1 MSVSR
6 TGRQKVVA
14 TAVAALTALAI
25 SGCSKADSAGG
36 AEENA
41 GGPGLPTGAS
51 KAEYQ
56 EAFEEVDQIELSF
69 QVASASPESYSN
81 QRDIEFAESLE
92 EWSGGKISVNIHY
105 AGSISEPTETPDA
118 LMDGRLDLAHYY
130 TTYEPD
136 EMSAYVEVAD
146 SLSQVPSTP
155 LVGELVV
162 NSIYQ
167 DAVFDTPEVIE
178 QFASRGMTVLAPAS
192 SFGVMELICNSKR
205 DSLSD
210 FKNAQIRGNA
220 QAHETQIGAIGGR
233 VSSVELAEGYEAFQR
248 RVLDC
253 SLQAPG
259 TATAV
264 GWLEV
269 APHAYFPRKQGFAPG
284 AGSLVVGPTWGDLPL
299 VAQQLMWDR
308 LREYLSAEFYAA
320 LQSIEDTVEITKKHG
335 GTMQYLDPQTEA
347 ALGKAN
353 QKLLNK
359 VAASSV
365 LDGEALNAKVAE
377 DIDKWTK
384 IAHELGYTDDGGF
397 DNFEE
402 WYQGSA
408 DFKDREYLQPFAD
421 RLFEEVFLPERPE

>member
-1 MSVSR
+1 MIVSR
-6 TGRQKVVA
+6 TYRQKVVA
-14 TAVAALTALAI
+14 TAVAALSALAI

-36 AEENA
+36 AGESA
-41 GGPGLPTGAS
+41 GGPGLPAGAS

-56 EAFEEVDQIELSF
+56 EAFEEVEPIELSF

-81 QRDIEFAESLE
+81 MRDIEFAKSLE
-92 EWSGGKISVNIHY
+92 EWSGGKIKVDIHY

-130 TTYEPD
+130 TTYEPE

-155 LVGELVV
+155 LVGELVL
-162 NSIYQ
+162 NSVYQ
-167 DAVFDTPEVIE
+167 EAAFDTPEVIE
-178 QFASRGMTVLAPAS
+178 QFESRGMTVLAPAS

-205 DSLSD
+205 DSLGD
-210 FKNAQIRGNA
+210 FADAQIRGNA
-220 QAHETQIGAIGGR
+220 QAHETQIGAIGGS

-248 RVLDC
+248 GALDC

-269 APHAYFPRKQGFAPG
+269 APHVYFPREQGFAPG

-308 LREYLSAEFYAA
+308 LREYLSAELYAS
-320 LQSIEDTVEITKKHG
+320 LQSIVDTVEITEKHG
-335 GTMQYLDPQTEA
+335 GTLQYLDPETEA
-347 ALGKAN
+347 ALAKA
-353 QKLLNK
+353 QEKLLDE
-359 VAASSV
+359 VAGSSV
-365 LDGEALNAKVAE
+365 LDGEALNAQVA
-377 DIDKWTK
+377 DGIDKWTNT
-384 IAHELGYTDDGGF
+384 AHELGYTDDGGF
-397 DNFEE
+397 DDFDKWYKGSGDFE
-402 WYQGSA
+402 
-408 DFKDREYLQPFAD
+408 DRAYLQKFAD
-421 RLFEEVFLPERPE
+421 RLYEDVFLPERPE

>member
-1 MSVSR
+1 MTVSR
-6 TGRQKVVA
+6 TGRQKTVA
-14 TAVAALTALAI
+14 AAVAALSALAI

-36 AEENA
+36 AGENA
-41 GGPGLPTGAS
+41 GGPGLPAGAS
-51 KAEYQ
+51 MAEYQ
-56 EAFEEVDQIELSF
+56 EAFEEVEPIELSF

-81 QRDIEFAESLE
+81 KRDIEFAKSLE
-92 EWSGGKISVNIHY
+92 EWSGGKISVDIHY

-130 TTYEPD
+130 TTYQPE
-136 EMSAYVEVAD
+136 EMSAYVDVAS

-162 NSIYQ
+162 NSLYQ
-167 DAVFDTPEVIE
+167 EAVFETPEAME
-178 QFASRGMTVLAPAS
+178 QFESRGMTVLAPAS

-205 DSLSD
+205 DSLDD

-220 QAHETQIGAIGGR
+220 QAHEAQIGAIGGR

-248 RVLDC
+248 GVLDC

-259 TATAV
+259 TATSV

-269 APHAYFPRKQGFAPG
+269 APHVYFPRKQGFAPG
-284 AGSLVVGPTWGDLPL
+284 AGSLVVGRTWGELPL

-308 LREYLSAEFYAA
+308 MPEYLSAEFYAA
-320 LQSIEDTVEITKKHG
+320 LQSIVDTVEITEKHG
-335 GTMQYLDPQTEA
+335 GTLQYLDPGTEA
-347 ALGKAN
+347 ALSKA
-353 QKLLNK
+353 QGRLLDE
-359 VAASSV
+359 VASSTE
-365 LDGEALNAKVAE
+365 LDGEALNALVVE
-377 DIDKWTK
+377 GIDKWTK

-397 DNFEE
+397 DDFDE

-408 DFKDREYLQPFAD
+408 DFEDRDYLQPFAD